1 MELQSTSMEIILSIS
16 TLVYTGCSTGCLSL
30 QSHIG
35 ANFLHFHN
43 LLVDMY
49 HNELSDTLTHLWS
62 TRYLSLYM
70 PIFLCPS
77 FPLMQLTN
85 PYVAILSEFP
95 YVVQR
100 STKECP
106 INHLDTHNM
115 NTTSPSISLCTRWLS
130 TDPLKIA
137 YQEFEH
143 IHESGIICSSSS
155 PWSSTLVHGTKDDTC
170 QLAPLGRL
178 QRSEQHHHIKLP
190 HPHIQDFSTSLHGC
204 TIFSNIDLVPAYLW
218 MPVGAADI
226 PKTAIT
232 IVFVSFEFLIKDT
245 IQTLQCSTNVP
256 AFHRSGAA
264 NIQLLLLLWLLL
276 LLLMTY

>member
-130 TDPLKIA
+130 TDPLKIINPCTW
-137 YQEFEH
+137 YQRWHLSTGTLGKTSEIWTASPYQTAPSPHPGLLHFTTWLHNFLEYWP
-143 IHESGIICSSSS
+143 SSSIS
-155 PWSSTLVHGTKDDTC
+155 LDASWGSWYPKDSYYH
-170 QLAPLGRL
+170 RL
-178 QRSEQHHHIKLP
+178 CVIWVL
-190 HPHIQDFSTSLHGC
+190 
-204 TIFSNIDLVPAYLW
+204 N
-218 MPVGAADI
+218 
-226 PKTAIT
+226 
-232 IVFVSFEFLIKDT
+232 
-245 IQTLQCSTNVP
+245 
-256 AFHRSGAA
+256 
-264 NIQLLLLLWLLL
+264 
-276 LLLMTY
+276 